1 MNKTELVAAMAEKAE
16 LSKKDAESALKAF
29 VDVVTDELKKEGYVR
44 EILSKVQN
52 MRKDKGFEVL
62 DNINLYI
69 SGNAMLEEVI
79 KQNAELIK
87 HDTLAINIIYNQDRK
102 EYTETN
108 INGETL
114 NIDVEVVNK

>member
-1 MNKTELVAAMAEKAE
+1 
-16 LSKKDAESALKAF
+16 
-29 VDVVTDELKKEGYVR
+29 
-44 EILSKVQN
+44 

-87 HDTLAINIIYNQDRK
+87 HDTLTINIIYNQDRK